1 MILVVFCDR
10 GSVEE
15 QGEIGRQTSLSQM
28 VLDSGMEWKCE
39 DTHE

>member
-15 QGEIGRQTSLSQM
+15 RGRQTSLSQM
-28 VLDSGMEWKCE
+28 VLDSGMECQCE
-39 DTHE
+39 DTHG